1 MQASLSHGGR
11 RPGYARKDAR
21 GFFAAAEIALV
32 TARVSRLRA
41 LRAPAAS
48 VAAALRLK
56 ESPDTFLATVQIG
69 ITLVGTL
76 ASAVGGATAVA
87 SA

>member
-1 MQASLSHGGR
+1 
-11 RPGYARKDAR
+11 
-21 GFFAAAEIALV
+21 
-32 TARVSRLRA
+32 VSRLRA
-41 LRAPAAS
+41 LRAPAAG